1 MTLTRAELSKPVFP
15 AEAASKKYAES
26 LDAQDPLRAM
36 RDQFI
41 IPSKANLASKKVAKP
56 GTRDVVV
63 VPSILIF

>member
-15 AEAASKKYAES
+15 NEAASKKYAES
-26 LDAQDPLRAM
+26 LDAQDPLRGM

-63 VPSILIF
+63 IPGINLF